1 MQLGLGDLVHSAHQ
15 RKGADLSAWF
25 FFLIYFSKG
34 VDDLSLFKKNKGKR
48 HLASKHQRGGQQI
61 DLRDFFT

>member
-25 FFLIYFSKG
+25 FLIYFSKR
-34 VDDLSLFKKNKGKR
+34 VDDLSLFKKIKGKR
-48 HLASKHQRGGQQI
+48 HLASEHQRGGQQI
-61 DLRDFFT
+61 DLRDFFN